1 MDYEK
6 VMLMSKN
13 ENLISSHKASK
24 FLKEIE
30 SADILVG
37 MPSYN
42 NVVTANYVVSQ
53 IVKGLETYFPNY
65 KSVVFVSDGG
75 SGDNTLDSVK
85 KIDIQSAKVKLIP
98 TIYIGASGKGT
109 AVQAIFEAASY
120 LNVKSVA
127 LVDSDL
133 RSITPE
139 WMNLLIAPTLSGT
152 DFVAPL
158 YNRSKYDGTITNF
171 LCYPLTTALFGK
183 KIRQPIGGDFG
194 LSLPLVE
201 DILESSMWNYPYV
214 SRFGIDIFETHTALA
229 RGFKVKE
236 ARLGIKEHDPKDP
249 SSQLAG
255 MFKQV
260 TGTMFT
266 CTEKYESAWKEIKG
280 FSETEKV
287 GEDNWGINPPPVNVS
302 LPNTIMA
309 FKSNYENYAP
319 TFKYLLSKD
328 IVDKFE
334 KLRFLETSNVD
345 FPAEMWAKTVYAFVA
360 AFHREKDPRGA
371 RLLLDALRILWIGR
385 VAAFMKDTWN
395 VDRDQAEEKV
405 QEEVKAFAALKPT
418 LVDMY

>member
-1 MDYEK
+1 
-6 VMLMSKN
+6 MSKN
-13 ENLISSHKASK
+13 SRLISSSEASK
-24 FLKEIE
+24 YLQDIA

-42 NVVTANYVVSQ
+42 NIITANYVVSQ
-53 IVKGLETYFPNY
+53 IVKGLDTYFPDY

-75 SGDNTLDSVK
+75 SGDQTLTSVR
-85 KIDIQSAKVKLIP
+85 KIDVKSTKVKLIP

-109 AVQAIFEAASY
+109 AIQAIFEAARY
-120 LNVKSVA
+120 LQVKSVA

-139 WMNLLIAPTLSGT
+139 WMKLLIEPTLTGT

-171 LCYPLTTALFGK
+171 LCYPLTVTLFGK
-183 KIRQPIGGDFG
+183 NVRQPIGGDFG

-201 DILESSMWNYPYV
+201 EILESSMWNYPYV

-229 RGFKVKE
+229 KGFKVKE
-236 ARLGIKEHDPKDP
+236 ARLGVKEHDPKDP

-255 MFKQV
+255 MFRQV

-266 CTEKYESAWKEIKG
+266 CIEKYESNWKKIKG
-280 FSETEKV
+280 VSDTEKI
-287 GEDNWGINPPPVNVS
+287 GEDTSNSIPIAVEVS

-309 FKSNYENYAP
+309 FRASYENYAP
-319 TFKYLLSKD
+319 TYQSLLSKD
-328 IVDKFE
+328 VTSKFE
-334 KLRFLETSNVD
+334 QLKSLETSNVD
-345 FPAEMWAKTVYAFVA
+345 FPSEVWANTVYTFIA
-360 AFHREKDPRGA
+360 AFHREKDA
-371 RLLLDALRILWIGR
+371 RASLLLLDALRILWIGR
-385 VAAFMKDTWN
+385 VAAFIKDTWN
-395 VDRDQAEEKV
+395 FERDQAEEKV
-405 QEEVKAFAALKPT
+405 LEEAKVFTSLKPK